1 MKAKIV
7 IAVIC
12 TVVIGYLGWSVYVPK
27 DEVQPQT
34 KKPKVEM
41 EKEHKDPEVE
51 QQSVVA
57 AKKSVGE
64 ILERAKRHRETSDVI
79 EQAAKVDPD
88 KEEEYYKF
96 VITSFPHLKDQVN
109 AYREATRV
117 QKERLAEL
125 ASRVEKRNKDFV
137 ATGSASQS
145 LDDDIL
151 YEQNQIAENARVLG
165 KQAMALTEA
174 IRQAAYN

>member
-12 TVVIGYLGWSVYVPK
+12 TVVIGYLGWSMYAPK

-41 EKEHKDPEVE
+41 EQELKEPETVQESTATAKRSVE
-51 QQSVVA
+51 
-57 AKKSVGE
+57 E
-64 ILERAKRHRETSDVI
+64 IINRAKRNVDVSDVI
-79 EQAAKVDPD
+79 EQAANLELD
-88 KEEEYYKF
+88 KEEEYYEF

-117 QKERLAEL
+117 QKERLDAL
-125 ASRVEKRNKDFV
+125 ATRVEERNKDFV
-137 ATGSASQS
+137 ASGTVSQS